1 MQHIPEDELH
11 AYLDQ
16 ALSRSQCVEIESHL
30 AACPRCQGQ
39 RDGIAALRDRTTA
52 LLAVLAPPMTLPPS
66 YETLRTRAVGVRA
79 GRQRVW
85 RIGVWAASIVAAIGL
100 GWTAHLWTGA
110 NGRAPGGITA
120 GNSGQEAAAA
130 QLTSDSDNTRSSS
143 PQPQPE
149 SQPPVRT
156 LAQRPSS
163 PAPSATSRRDRP
175 GSERV
180 RPGDSTDIPE
190 VHPLQAPAPSTVA
203 QEQNGNQ
210 SGDSSRFSQ
219 SNTTG
224 LSPDRELSELEPESM
239 WRLVSVAAGEK
250 ESGAPLPSVP
260 GLPVMQVRIQS
271 VQANQKIVAVDQ
283 QLATGEVIRTIEG
296 PAAQMA
302 DLIARDGQRTQAVD
316 AASNALD
323 ALMTIRFGDRIVAI
337 RGPADSVRALMNRLA
352 VPKKP

>member
-30 AACPRCQGQ
+30 AACPRCQAQ

-52 LLAVLAPPMTLPPS
+52 LLNVLAPPISLPPS
-66 YETLRTRAVGVRA
+66 FETIRNRAVGVQA
-79 GRQRVW
+79 VRQRTF
-85 RIGVWAASIVAAIGL
+85 RTGIWAASVVAAIGL
-100 GWTAHLWTGA
+100 GWMAHLWSGATTG
-110 NGRAPGGITA
+110 GRAPGGITV
-120 GNSGQEAAAA
+120 GSRGPEAAAA
-130 QLTSDSDNTRSSS
+130 QLPSDPDSTRSSS
-143 PQPQPE
+143 PQPMTPTGTLAQRQVA
-149 SQPPVRT
+149 QPPVRHESPR
-156 LAQRPSS
+156 LEVARPTVVDTPAFRQPMT
-163 PAPSATSRRDRP
+163 PAPSPLAVDSRN
-175 GSERV
+175 
-180 RPGDSTDIPE
+180 
-190 VHPLQAPAPSTVA
+190 HPST
-203 QEQNGNQ
+203 
-210 SGDSSRFSQ
+210 DSSRFSQ
-219 SNTTG
+219 SNTAG
-224 LSPDRELSELEPESM
+224 LSQDRELSELEPESM

-302 DLIARDGQRTQAVD
+302 DLIARDGQRTQASD
-316 AASNALD
+316 AATNAID

-352 VPKKP
+352 VPGKKP

>member
-1 MQHIPEDELH
+1 MLHIPEDELH

-30 AACPRCQGQ
+30 AACPRCQSQ

-52 LLAVLAPPMTLPPS
+52 LLSVLAPPVSLPPS
-66 YETLRTRAVGVRA
+66 FETLRTRAVGVQV
-79 GRQRVW
+79 GRQRAFRVG
-85 RIGVWAASIVAAIGL
+85 IWAASIVAAIGL

-110 NGRAPGGITA
+110 ANGRAPGGIRA
-120 GNSGQEAAAA
+120 GSSGQEAAAA
-130 QLTSDSDNTRSSS
+130 QLTSDPDSTRSSS
-143 PQPQPE
+143 PA
-149 SQPPVRT
+149 PVTDGT
-156 LAQRPSS
+156 LAQRQTTKPSS
-163 PAPSATSRRDRP
+163 ALRPETARPEGGSPAVTPDTPEIHALPSPT
-175 GSERV
+175 
-180 RPGDSTDIPE
+180 
-190 VHPLQAPAPSTVA
+190 PSTMA
-203 QEQNGNQ
+203 ADPHGGQAN
-210 SGDSSRFSQ
+210 DSSRFSQ
-219 SNTTG
+219 TNTTG
-224 LSPDRELSELEPESM
+224 LSQDRELSELEPESM

-302 DLIARDGQRTQAVD
+302 DLIARDGQRTQAAD
-316 AASNALD
+316 AATNALD

-352 VPKKP
+352 VPNKKP